1 MMTIAAPERDET
13 STYYHGYID
22 QAGEGDVRQ
31 TLQKQL
37 GSVVALLQSIS
48 DEKSLHRYAPDKW
61 SIREVLSH
69 LNDSERIFT
78 LRALWFARGF
88 DSPLPGFE
96 QDIAIAH
103 AGADQRTWQSH
114 VDEFITIRGATL
126 TLFQYLP
133 EDAWMRRGTASGKPF
148 TVRSLAYIVAG
159 HTNHHL
165 RVVRERYL

>member
-1 MMTIAAPERDET
+1 MTIAAPERAET
-13 STYYHGYID
+13 SEYYHGYID
-22 QAGEGDVRQ
+22 QAGAGDIRQ

-37 GSVVALLQSIS
+37 ASAVGLFQAIS
-48 DEKSLHRYAPDKW
+48 DEKSLHRYAADKW

-69 LNDSERIFT
+69 INDSERIFT
-78 LRALWFARGF
+78 QRALWFARGF
-88 DSPLPGFE
+88 DSPLPGFD
-96 QDIAIAH
+96 QDIAVAH

-133 EDAWMRRGTASGKPF
+133 EDAWMRRGSASGNPF

-165 RVVRERYL
+165 RVLRERYL